1 MRTRLKKAFGM
12 LLGLT
17 MCFTMLP
24 MTVFAEDI
32 TLNKTA
38 TELNDKN
45 ETEVTL
51 SFPGKEDQLGTDIV
65 FVLDK
70 SGASDEKGVN
80 KQALDFLADLKKQ
93 ADEKNLDVK
102 VGVVS
107 FNYIGNVKSELR
119 DIKSGYKDIIS
130 AMKSKTS
137 MGTNMH
143 AGLLAAK
150 KLLDNDKTVKNS
162 RKHFVLISDGA
173 TYLYSKNGDY
183 TKAYTR
189 SFGNPKAQT
198 NPSTGTAYTNGAD
211 RKGGI
216 WEYQSREYNTPNNFK
231 KFSDGS
237 NFIFSQASSANGTI
251 QKLGEYLNYY
261 KEQDLNTEKNWAQ
274 YEYKY
279 TFASSYLGRGR
290 KTTPID
296 VNAPSNIDVAWWST
310 DETFQEMV
318 NSKYTPYVFYK
329 NAADF
334 DGSLFLKYL
343 VRNSSNGQLTTD
355 FASLTKAVNNLID
368 KGSVV
373 EDEIGKDFDFIN
385 DSNSIF
391 VKVGEEKL
399 TANKLDNGTY
409 AFGPKKGG
417 TYRYELTYKSNAN
430 KESEN
435 LTLKIN
441 ETVFPDKPI
450 QLVYREKLVNV
461 PKEDGNYTFNVNEK
475 AVLTPMDSNG
485 NTSDSIDFPVPHVT
499 LSIKNPVVT
508 FMNDSKEYAK
518 VKVENS
524 KSIDTDTL
532 DTESMPE
539 NPTKEGYVFKEWN
552 TQADGKGTA
561 FTGSTTVNEDITV
574 YAIYNKK
581 AEVINSIPTIEIKD
595 ATITKGDNFDLKMLV
610 VKATDKEDGDL
621 TDKVTILD
629 DGGFDKN
636 KVGEYTVTFEV
647 KDSKGATVKAKAK
660 VTVKEKEVTPVQ
672 PETPKNPTT
681 PANTKKPIT
690 ATKTTATGT
699 PQTGDTNNMALYGSL
714 LGLSAL
720 SLLGF
725 ALYRR
730 KQNKA

>member
-1 MRTRLKKAFGM
+1 
-12 LLGLT
+12 
-17 MCFTMLP
+17 
-24 MTVFAEDI
+24 
-32 TLNKTA
+32 
-38 TELNDKN
+38 
-45 ETEVTL
+45 
-51 SFPGKEDQLGTDIV
+51 
-65 FVLDK
+65 
-70 SGASDEKGVN
+70 
-80 KQALDFLADLKKQ
+80 
-93 ADEKNLDVK
+93 
-102 VGVVS
+102 
-107 FNYIGNVKSELR
+107 
-119 DIKSGYKDIIS
+119 
-130 AMKSKTS
+130 
-137 MGTNMH
+137 
-143 AGLLAAK
+143 
-150 KLLDNDKTVKNS
+150 
-162 RKHFVLISDGA
+162 
-173 TYLYSKNGDY
+173 
-183 TKAYTR
+183 
-189 SFGNPKAQT
+189 
-198 NPSTGTAYTNGAD
+198 
-211 RKGGI
+211 
-216 WEYQSREYNTPNNFK
+216 
-231 KFSDGS
+231 
-237 NFIFSQASSANGTI
+237 
-251 QKLGEYLNYY
+251 
-261 KEQDLNTEKNWAQ
+261 
-274 YEYKY
+274 
-279 TFASSYLGRGR
+279 
-290 KTTPID
+290 
-296 VNAPSNIDVAWWST
+296 
-310 DETFQEMV
+310 MV

-385 DSNSIF
+385 DLNSIF

-409 AFGPKKGG
+409 AFGPKKDG

-485 NTSDSIDFPVPHVT
+485 NTSDSIEFPVPHVT

-660 VTVKEKEVTPVQ
+660 VTVKEKEVTPAQ

-714 LGLSAL
+714 IGLSAL